1 MRVRILQ
8 VLDEDEGRWVDEAYA
23 IENEAGQV
31 EFRYN
36 TLTWGRV
43 GASLNQQ
50 IQKEKLGLEKIESVI
65 PSNAEARWLDID
77 VLEDQT
83 LDEAITALDDTCR
96 FPKPR
101 PVAVANPTVA

>member
-23 IENEAGQV
+23 IEDEMGQV

-50 IQKEKLGLEKIESVI
+50 IQKENVCS
-65 PSNAEARWLDID
+65 
-77 VLEDQT
+77 Q
-83 LDEAITALDDTCR
+83 
-96 FPKPR
+96 
-101 PVAVANPTVA
+101 